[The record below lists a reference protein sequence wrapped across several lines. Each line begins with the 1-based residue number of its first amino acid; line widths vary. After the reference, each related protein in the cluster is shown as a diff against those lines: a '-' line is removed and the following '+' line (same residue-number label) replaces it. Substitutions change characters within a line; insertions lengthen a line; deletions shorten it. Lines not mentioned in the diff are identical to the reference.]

1 MTPKNPA
8 SEFDG
13 PSGGGVHP
21 NAVTTFQQLSKLRQR
36 LLRLVQTFQ
45 KLTLVFSLHSA
56 VLSEGRSFV
65 GKEWTGISVRRFGEN
80 VEFLATAIS

>member
-13 PSGGGVHP
+13 PSGGAHP
-21 NAVTTFQQLSKLRQR
+21 IAVTTFQQLSKLRQR

-56 VLSEGRSFV
+56 VLSFFRWERMDRDFRS
-65 GKEWTGISVRRFGEN
+65 TI
-80 VEFLATAIS
+80 LAKT